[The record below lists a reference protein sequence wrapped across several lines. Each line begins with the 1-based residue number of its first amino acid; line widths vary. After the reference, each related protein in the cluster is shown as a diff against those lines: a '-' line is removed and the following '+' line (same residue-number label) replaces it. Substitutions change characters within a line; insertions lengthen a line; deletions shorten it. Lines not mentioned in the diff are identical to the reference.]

1 MKNLE
6 LSQIFSQM
14 AEFLEMKEDGF
25 RARAYNR
32 VARVLDSLERDAGD
46 IYREGGIK
54 ALEEIPSVGQGIAE
68 KIEEYLRTGKIKE
81 YQKLKRESPVDV
93 EALTKVEGIGPKKI
107 KILYKELGI
116 KNLSS
121 LEKAAKAGK
130 IAELKG
136 FGAKSEKNILQA
148 IAFAKADKGRF
159 LLGAILP
166 TVREIISGLAKI
178 AEVGQISVAGS
189 VRRMKETIGDVDI
202 LATSSQPDKVMEYF
216 VSLPGIVKIWAKGP
230 TKSSVRFKAG
240 FDCDLR
246 VVKRASFGAALQ
258 YFTGNKEHNVLTRRL
273 AIKKRLKLNE
283 YGVYRGKN
291 RIAGRTEKEVYQ
303 AIGLPYLEPEL
314 RTNTGEVEA
323 ALENKLPKI
332 IGYDDIKGEIH
343 CHTNW
348 SDGTETIEVMAK
360 VAKKMGYE
368 YLVITDHAGFLK
380 IANGLDEKRLLKQ
393 MKEIDKIDKKISG
406 IKILKGCEVDIKAD
420 GRLAI
425 KDEILAKLDIVLASV
440 HSSFKM
446 SKADMTKRLLRAIA
460 NPNVDIIAH
469 PTGRVIQKREGYSFD
484 FDKIFQAAK
493 ENKTAL
499 EINAHFNRLDLR
511 DADIRQATGA
521 GVKLIIGADA
531 HNPQGL
537 KMMELGIAQARRG
550 WATKKDILNIRSLSD
565 FIGFFQK

>member
-1 MKNLE
+1 VKNLE

-511 DADIRQATGA
+511 DADIHQAIGA
-521 GVKLIIGADA
+521 GVKLIIGTDA